1 MHWTHTFGD
10 KVSGKSEYKNQSEV
24 FLADLIPASSIRVIL
39 SLDLKVNI
47 QDAKRV
53 PQLLMQNSGSRN
65 NQKQRQHFIFWMKP
79 PAQLWRD
86 RFRIRSRIVVASAN
100 WPARRAIAPTSAL
113 RALNREFIL
122 RASDR
127 EVNPPEKT
135 HLEVVRHVAA
145 VRPTPRRRIDVR
157 AVI

>member
-10 KVSGKSEYKNQSEV
+10 KVSGKSEYKNQSEA
-24 FLADLIPASSIRVIL
+24 FLADLIHRFFGPVLL

-79 PAQLWRD
+79 PAQL
-86 RFRIRSRIVVASAN
+86 
-100 WPARRAIAPTSAL
+100 
-113 RALNREFIL
+113 
-122 RASDR
+122 
-127 EVNPPEKT
+127 
-135 HLEVVRHVAA
+135 
-145 VRPTPRRRIDVR
+145 
-157 AVI
+157 